1 MALACAVLAI
11 LLFAPPQDFLAE
23 GVKALDGNQP
33 AAAESVLRQAVAA
46 APDDYTAHF
55 NLALALSLQQKDVE
69 AIAEYR
75 RTLDLKPGLYQAD
88 LNLGMLLLRNK
99 RPADAAPVLKD
110 ALESLRKDSLR
121 KDSLKKDAQSN
132 SAQQT
137 ARANLYYA
145 QALFDMGD
153 LAQAEPSYRAAIEA
167 DPASAAAQSGL
178 AHLLLKQ
185 SKLPEAAEHFRSAA
199 TLDPRYHDG
208 LLELA
213 AAFEAA
219 GKPQDAIAIYREFP
233 ENAAA
238 KERLAQLL
246 LNNGD
251 PAAAIPGLEL
261 AVKTSPSAANRLA
274 LADAYK
280 LNKQTDKVIEQLQL
294 AVAADPANFDLR
306 MDLGR
311 ELRDAHKAPEAAQ
324 QFVAASKIR
333 PQEVKVWNE
342 LATIY
347 VVNADYADGL
357 AALDRVRALGKE
369 LPGDFYFR
377 AICLEKLRQLK
388 PAVEAYRQFLATDG
402 GKMSDQEF
410 LARQRVRILENEL
423 NRR

>member
-1 MALACAVLAI
+1 MALTCAVLAI
-11 LLFAPPQDFLAE
+11 LLFAPAQDFLAE
-23 GVKALDGNQP
+23 GIKALDGNQP
-33 AAAESVLRQAVAA
+33 AAAESLLRQAVAA
-46 APDDYTAHF
+46 TPNDYTAHF
-55 NLALALSLQQKDVE
+55 NLALALSLQQKDSE

-75 RTLDLKPGLYQAD
+75 KTLDLKPRLYQAD

-99 RPADAAPVLKD
+99 RPAEAAPVLKD
-110 ALESLRKDSLR
+110 ALDSLT
-121 KDSLKKDAQSN
+121 DGLTDGPTKDAPSN
-132 SAQQT
+132 SAQQS

-145 QALFDMGD
+145 QALFDSGD
-153 LAQAEPSYRAAIEA
+153 LAQAEPRYRSAIEA

-178 AHLLLKQ
+178 AHLLLKE
-185 SKLPEAAEHFRSAA
+185 SKLAEAAEHFHGAA

-219 GKPQDAIAIYREFP
+219 GKPLDAVAIYREFP

-238 KERLAQLL
+238 KERLTQLL
-246 LNNGD
+246 LNSGD
-251 PAAAIPGLEL
+251 PAAAIPNLEL
-261 AVKTSPSAANRLA
+261 AVKASPSTANRLA

-280 LNKQTDKVIEQLQL
+280 LNKQTDKVIEQLQQ
-294 AVAADPANFDLR
+294 AVAADPANFELR

-324 QFVAASKIR
+324 QFVAASTIR
-333 PQEVKVWNE
+333 PDEVKVWNE

-388 PAVEAYRQFLATDG
+388 AAVEAYRQFLASDG

>member
-1 MALACAVLAI
+1 MALACAFLAI
-11 LLFAPPQDFLAE
+11 LLFAPAQDFLAD

-33 AAAESVLRQAVAA
+33 AAAESLLRQAVAA

-55 NLALALSLQQKDVE
+55 NLALALSLQQKDAE

-75 RTLDLKPGLYQAD
+75 KSLDLKPGLYQAD

-99 RPADAAPVLKD
+99 RPAEAVPVLKD
-110 ALESLRKDSLR
+110 AMDGLTLEGQ
-121 KDSLKKDAQSN
+121 KKDAPSN
-132 SAQQT
+132 SPQQS

-145 QALFDMGD
+145 QALFDAGD
-153 LAQAEPSYRAAIEA
+153 LEQAEPRYRAAIEA

-185 SKLPEAAEHFRSAA
+185 SKLAEAAEHFRSAA

-213 AAFEAA
+213 SAFDSA

-251 PAAAIPGLEL
+251 PASAIPNLEA
-261 AVKTSPSAANRLA
+261 AVKTSPGTANRLA

-280 LNKQTDKVIEQLQL
+280 LNKQIDKVIEQLQL

-333 PQEVKVWNE
+333 PDEVKAWNE
-342 LATIY
+342 LATVD
-347 VVNADYADGL
+347 VVNGDYADGL

>member
-1 MALACAVLAI
+1 MALACAFLAI
-11 LLFAPPQDFLAE
+11 LLFAPAQDFLAE
-23 GVKALDGNQP
+23 GVKALDANQP
-33 AAAESVLRQAVAA
+33 AAAESLLRQAVAA

-55 NLALALSLQQKDVE
+55 NLALALSLQQKDAE

-75 RTLDLKPGLYQAD
+75 KTLDLKPGLYQAD

-99 RPADAAPVLKD
+99 RPVEAVPVLKN
-110 ALESLRKDSLR
+110 ALDGLTDGLTKDSLT
-121 KDSLKKDAQSN
+121 KDAPSN
-132 SAQQT
+132 SAQQS

-145 QALFDMGD
+145 QALFDAGD
-153 LAQAEPSYRAAIEA
+153 LAQAEPPYRAAIEA

-185 SKLPEAAEHFRSAA
+185 SKLSEAAEHFRSAA
-199 TLDPRYHDG
+199 ALDPRYHDG

-213 AAFEAA
+213 SAFEAA
-219 GKPQDAIAIYREFP
+219 GKPRDAIAIYREFP

-251 PAAAIPGLEL
+251 PAGAIPNLEL
-261 AVKTSPSAANRLA
+261 AVKTSPSTANRLA

-294 AVAADPANFDLR
+294 AVAAEPTNFDLR

-333 PQEVKVWNE
+333 PDEVKVWNE

-388 PAVEAYRQFLATDG
+388 PAIEAYRQFLATDG

>member
-1 MALACAVLAI
+1 MALVCAFLAV
-11 LLFAPPQDFLAE
+11 LLFAPPPDFLAE

-33 AAAESVLRQAVAA
+33 AAAESLLRQAVAA
-46 APDDYTAHF
+46 APNDYTAHF
-55 NLALALSLQQKDVE
+55 NLALALSLQQKDAE

-75 RTLDLKPGLYQAD
+75 KTLDLKPGLFQAD

-99 RPADAAPVLKD
+99 RPAEAAPVLKD
-110 ALESLRKDSLR
+110 ALDDLT
-121 KDSLKKDAQSN
+121 KDAPSN
-132 SAQQT
+132 SAQQA

-145 QALFDMGD
+145 QALFDAGD
-153 LAQAEPSYRAAIEA
+153 LAQAEPRYRAAIEA
-167 DPASAAAQSGL
+167 DSASAAAQSGL
-178 AHLLLKQ
+178 AHLLLKE
-185 SKLPEAAEHFRSAA
+185 SKLAEAAEHFRSAA
-199 TLDPRYHDG
+199 ALDPRYHDG

-213 AAFEAA
+213 SAFESA
-219 GKPQDAIAIYREFP
+219 GKPLDAIAIYREFP

-251 PAAAIPGLEL
+251 PASAIPNLEA
-261 AVKTSPSAANRLA
+261 AVKTSPGTANRLA

-280 LNKQTDKVIEQLQL
+280 LNKQIDKVIEQLQL

-311 ELRDAHKAPEAAQ
+311 ELRDAHKPPEAAQ

-333 PQEVKVWNE
+333 PDEVKVWNE

-388 PAVEAYRQFLATDG
+388 PAVEAYRQFLASDG
-402 GKMSDQEF
+402 GKMPDQEF

>member
-11 LLFAPPQDFLAE
+11 LLFAPAQDFLAE
-23 GVKALDGNQP
+23 GIKALDGNQP
-33 AAAESVLRQAVAA
+33 VAAESLLRQAVAA
-46 APDDYTAHF
+46 TPNDYTAHF
-55 NLALALSLQQKDVE
+55 NLALALSLQQKDTE

-75 RTLDLKPGLYQAD
+75 RTLDLKPRLYQAD

-99 RPADAAPVLKD
+99 RPAEAAPVLKD
-110 ALESLRKDSLR
+110 ALDGLADGPT
-121 KDSLKKDAQSN
+121 DGLKKDTPPN
-132 SAQQT
+132 SAQQS

-145 QALFDMGD
+145 QALFDAGD
-153 LAQAEPSYRAAIEA
+153 LAQAEPRYRAAIEA

-178 AHLLLKQ
+178 AHLLLKE
-185 SKLPEAAEHFRSAA
+185 SKLAEAAEHFHSAA
-199 TLDPRYHDG
+199 TLDPRYHNG

-251 PAAAIPGLEL
+251 PAAAIPNLEL
-261 AVKTSPSAANRLA
+261 AVKTSPSTANRLA

-280 LNKQTDKVIEQLQL
+280 LNKQTDKVIEQLQQ
-294 AVAADPANFDLR
+294 AVATDPANFELR

-333 PQEVKVWNE
+333 PDEVKVWNE

-388 PAVEAYRQFLATDG
+388 PAVEAYRQFLASDG
-402 GKMSDQEF
+402 GRMSDQEF

>member
-1 MALACAVLAI
+1 MALVCAFLAV
-11 LLFAPPQDFLAE
+11 LLFAPPPDFLAE

-33 AAAESVLRQAVAA
+33 AAAESLLRQAVAA

-55 NLALALSLQQKDVE
+55 NLALALSLQQKDAE

-75 RTLDLKPGLYQAD
+75 KTLDLKPGLFQAD

-99 RPADAAPVLKD
+99 RPAEAAPVLKD
-110 ALESLRKDSLR
+110 ALDGLA
-121 KDSLKKDAQSN
+121 KDAPSN
-132 SAQQT
+132 SAQQA

-145 QALFDMGD
+145 QALFDAGD
-153 LAQAEPSYRAAIEA
+153 LAQAEPRYRAAIEA
-167 DPASAAAQSGL
+167 DSASAAAQSGL
-178 AHLLLKQ
+178 AHLLLKE
-185 SKLPEAAEHFRSAA
+185 SKLAEAAEHFRSAA
-199 TLDPRYHDG
+199 ALDPRYHDG

-213 AAFEAA
+213 SAFESA
-219 GKPQDAIAIYREFP
+219 GKPLDAIAIYREFP

-251 PAAAIPGLEL
+251 PASAIPNLE
-261 AVKTSPSAANRLA
+261 AVVKTSPGTANRLA

-280 LNKQTDKVIEQLQL
+280 LNKQIDKVIEQLQL

-311 ELRDAHKAPEAAQ
+311 ELRDAHKPPEAAQ

-333 PQEVKVWNE
+333 PDEVKVWNE

-388 PAVEAYRQFLATDG
+388 PAVEAYRQFLASDG
-402 GKMSDQEF
+402 GKMPDQEF